1 MIENSYRIAL
11 WILLNC
17 IVIIFMDLAMFTQT
31 TPQMKNAS
39 YLQRLLVSE
48 YYATLEWLFLI
59 PMNLLGNTF
68 LNAIQLV
75 VVSFVFMFIGQ
86 IISNR
91 YWLNK
96 PTTIDD
102 YVAMYIMLIGIVVSF
117 YRYYG

>member
-1 MIENSYRIAL
+1 MIDNSYRVAL

-17 IVIIFMDLAMFTQT
+17 VVILFMNMAMFTQI
-31 TPQMKNAS
+31 TPQMKDAS
-39 YLQRLLVSE
+39 YLKKLFVSE
-48 YYATLEWLFLI
+48 YYATVEWLFLI